1 MLPIFEIL
9 FSADPLKLFKLKSLY
24 LSNKRYVVGDKVNV
38 NSTITDM
45 VKDDDGDFEIA
56 ELEGNLSNT
65 IFKVTLIERK
75 TGLRYTF
82 EIK

>member
-1 MLPIFEIL
+1 MYERI
-9 FSADPLKLFKLKSLY
+9 D
-24 LSNKRYVVGDKVNV
+24 NV
-38 NSTITDM
+38 EKHLTDLHY
-45 VKDDDGDFEIA
+45 GDFEIA